1 MLTFFSCFA
10 FMGFVAWYSWC
21 KTRGQ
26 VSSASGYFL
35 AGNGLTGLFIGG
47 SLLLTNISTEQ
58 LIGQN
63 GLTYAGNMTALAW
76 EIWAVRGIILLAVLF
91 LPMYLGGAFA
101 TMPTF
106 LKTRYGE
113 GTGRL
118 VSGLLIFGYIFI
130 WSPSVLYSGSLALMK
145 ALNIQQMTG
154 LSQMQSI
161 WLITWTIGII
171 GAIYAISGGLRAV
184 AISDTL
190 NGIGLLVIG
199 CLLPIFGLMALGDKL
214 GGGIGTAFTEITTTH
229 TEKLDAIGLGNELD
243 AIPIS
248 AVFTGLMV
256 MAVFYWSTNQ
266 FIIQRALGAASLKE
280 GQKGLLLSGFFKML
294 IPFMAMFPGLI
305 AFHLLGP
312 ELDPRDMAYPALI
325 EATLPKP
332 LLGLF
337 IAVLLGAVFSTFNS
351 LLNSA
356 ATMFAI
362 DLYQPI
368 FNKKADDHRLI
379 KVSKIF
385 AIFAA
390 IITLFLAPNL
400 VHASDGVFLFVSKFA
415 GFIAIPLACLIV
427 IGLFG
432 RKLRIPPIAAQFIIV
447 FHIVTYYAL
456 VWGLEGTGYKIPMHW
471 MHVFTILFI
480 LESAI
485 VIVWSKLRPHS
496 EAYEYI
502 HAPKVAMTPWTY
514 SMLVSA
520 LLLSCAALTYVLF
533 SKVGFAY
540 PDGIVAPSFW
550 IYFFIALVICTTFCL
565 WAHRWLQPKY
575 EKYVSIKYG

>member
-1 MLTFFSCFA
+1 
-10 FMGFVAWYSWC
+10 
-21 KTRGQ
+21 
-26 VSSASGYFL
+26 
-35 AGNGLTGLFIGG
+35 
-47 SLLLTNISTEQ
+47 
-58 LIGQN
+58 
-63 GLTYAGNMTALAW
+63 
-76 EIWAVRGIILLAVLF
+76 
-91 LPMYLGGAFA
+91 
-101 TMPTF
+101 
-106 LKTRYGE
+106 
-113 GTGRL
+113 
-118 VSGLLIFGYIFI
+118 
-130 WSPSVLYSGSLALMK
+130 
-145 ALNIQQMTG
+145 
-154 LSQMQSI
+154 
-161 WLITWTIGII
+161 
-171 GAIYAISGGLRAV
+171 
-184 AISDTL
+184 
-190 NGIGLLVIG
+190 
-199 CLLPIFGLMALGDKL
+199 
-214 GGGIGTAFTEITTTH
+214 
-229 TEKLDAIGLGNELD
+229 
-243 AIPIS
+243 
-248 AVFTGLMV
+248 
-256 MAVFYWSTNQ
+256 
-266 FIIQRALGAASLKE
+266 
-280 GQKGLLLSGFFKML
+280 
-294 IPFMAMFPGLI
+294 
-305 AFHLLGP
+305 
-312 ELDPRDMAYPALI
+312 
-325 EATLPKP
+325 
-332 LLGLF
+332 
-337 IAVLLGAVFSTFNS
+337 
-351 LLNSA
+351 
-356 ATMFAI
+356 MFAI

-368 FNKKADDHRLI
+368 FNKKDDDHRLI

-550 IYFFIALVICTTFCL
+550 IYFFIALVICTAFCL
-565 WAHRWLQPKY
+565 WAHKWLQPKY
-575 EKYVSIKYG
+575 EIYVSKKYG